1 VCNKPRSAHRF
12 FSFFISIFSHFLLR
26 LVAVILA
33 RSDRTENIRRVGEV
47 SKLFADGGIVAL
59 SSFISP
65 YEADRQLA
73 RDIHDAA
80 DLPFIVCHVATP
92 LAVCEERDPKGLYK
106 RARRGEIKGFT
117 GIDSACVAF
126 PRYLFVMTSERS
138 RLCTLLPPVHSATC
152 HWERGVN
159 STPLAARTG
168 SHSHP
173 DHVLLLLAGTSHL
186 SAPRL
191 RLVRWASPRSTAWR
205 RSWRT
210 SRRKVSCDNVRI
222 TVTAAFVNGARCG
235 WLCARQCHRRF
246 RHWCTLWLALCAS
259 MSPALSL
266 LEHVVAGSV
275 CVNVTGAFVIG
286 ARCGWLCVCQC
297 QRGFC
302 RRCKC
307 CLNDHHWRV
316 VYWHYRC
323 WRVRLERDSIRC

>member
-1 VCNKPRSAHRF
+1 VGAGQVCPRLLTSNVCNKPRSAHRF

-26 LVAVILA
+26 LIAVILA
-33 RSDRTENIRRVGEV
+33 RPDRTENIRRVGEV

-159 STPLAARTG
+159 STPLAARTW

-173 DHVLLLLAGTSHL
+173 DHVPLLLAGTSHL

-210 SRRKVSCDNVRI
+210 SRRKVSCDDSVP
-222 TVTAAFVNGARCG
+222 
-235 WLCARQCHRRF
+235 
-246 RHWCTLWLALCAS
+246 LALP
-259 MSPALSL
+259 SPALSSL
-266 LEHVVAGSV
+266 VHVVAGSV
-275 CVNVTGAFVIG
+275 CVNVSGAFVIC
-286 ARCGWLCVCQC
+286 ARYDWLCVRQC
-297 QRGFC
+297 QRRFC

-307 CLNDHHWRV
+307 CLKDHHWRV
-316 VYWHYRC
+316 VHWHYRC